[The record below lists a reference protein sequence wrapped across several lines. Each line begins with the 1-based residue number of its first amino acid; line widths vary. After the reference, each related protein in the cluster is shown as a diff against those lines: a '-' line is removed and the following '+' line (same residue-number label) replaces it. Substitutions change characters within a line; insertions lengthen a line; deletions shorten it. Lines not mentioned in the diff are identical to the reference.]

1 MGWRDDLSGRFFGQG
16 LRPHGGTVAHYQKKP
31 CNDTMSLIDVVETFE
46 PRYDYVDTLCR
57 LGGPT
62 IPGSRDPLYRDK
74 NLNS

>member
-1 MGWRDDLSGRFFGQG
+1 M
-16 LRPHGGTVAHYQKKP
+16 AHYQKKP